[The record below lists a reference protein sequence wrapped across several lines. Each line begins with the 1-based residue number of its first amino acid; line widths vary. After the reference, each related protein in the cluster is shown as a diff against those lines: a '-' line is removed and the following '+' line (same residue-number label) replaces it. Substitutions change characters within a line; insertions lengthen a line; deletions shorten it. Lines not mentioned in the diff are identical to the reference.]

1 MSALRQFGASGAES
15 RAPLRGAGQL
25 RSAQGSLG
33 AAVGEADADRSVL
46 DQPLVVRSSRR
57 AWERRCVRA
66 VIVVDAVASL
76 VAGLTAYEVRFGNL
90 SAEGLAWDNYM
101 ALSAGLP
108 VLWLAAMAAARA
120 YEARFLSVGFEEFR
134 RVLMAAVVV
143 IATVATAS
151 WATKTPIAR
160 GYVLVALPVATALTL
175 LGRYLVRKWVHRER
189 RRGFFMSDVLLVG
202 HGRTGAEL
210 VRQMRGD
217 PHHGMRIVGA
227 CVPERG
233 GSAELTA
240 LGVPV
245 LSGFEDVEH
254 AVRSTSADAVAVL
267 PCPEMDGPALRRL
280 SWSLAKSG
288 IDLLVA
294 PALIDVAG
302 PRIAIRPVCGLPL
315 LHVDEP
321 QLAGGRRVAKALLD
335 RLVALIMLIVLAPL
349 LVAIALAIRLSSPG
363 PAIFRQ
369 TRTGWR
375 GHEFTMWKFRTM
387 VRNAEELRSSLDE
400 LNRHATGELFKIS
413 ADPRVTRLGR
423 LLRRTSLDELPQMV
437 NVLRGEM
444 SLVGPRP
451 LPVTDRPY
459 DGEARRRLFVKPG
472 LTGLWQISG
481 RSDLDWEE
489 SVRLD
494 LRYVEQW
501 SLALD
506 AMIIWK
512 TVFAVVNGRGAY

>member
-1 MSALRQFGASGAES
+1 
-15 RAPLRGAGQL
+15 
-25 RSAQGSLG
+25 
-33 AAVGEADADRSVL
+33 VI
-46 DQPLVVRSSRR
+46 RSSHR
-57 AWERRCVRA
+57 AWERSCVTAA
-66 VIVVDAVASL
+66 VMIDAGASL
-76 VAGLTAYEVRFGNL
+76 TAGVTAYYVRWGNPAPPDL
-90 SAEGLAWDNYM
+90 RWDYV

-108 VLWLAAMAAARA
+108 LLWLAAMAVARA
-120 YEARFLSVGFEEFR
+120 YEARFLSVGSEEFR
-134 RVLMAAVVV
+134 RVLVAAVVV

-151 WATKTPIAR
+151 WATKAEIAR
-160 GYVLVALPVATALTL
+160 GYVLVALPMATILTL
-175 LGRYLVRKWVHRER
+175 LGRYLLRKWVHRER
-189 RRGFFMSDVLLVG
+189 RRGYFMSDVLLVG

-217 PHHGMRIVGA
+217 THHGMRVVGA
-227 CVPERG
+227 CVPDG
-233 GSAELTA
+233 ASSAELTA

-245 LSGFEDVEH
+245 LGGFDDVDF
-254 AVRSTSADAVAVL
+254 AVGATSADTVAVL
-267 PCPEMDGPALRRL
+267 PCPEMDGSALRVL

-321 QLAGGRRVAKALLD
+321 QLAGGRRVAKVLFDRSAALVL
-335 RLVALIMLIVLAPL
+335 LIVLAPAL
-349 LVAIALAIRLSSPG
+349 LVIALAIRITSPG

-369 TRTGWR
+369 VRTGWR

-387 VRNAEELRSSLDE
+387 VRDAEQLRASLGE
-400 LNRHATGELFKIS
+400 LNRHASGELFKITG
-413 ADPRVTRLGR
+413 DPRVTRLGR
-423 LLRRTSLDELPQMV
+423 VLRRTSLDELPQLV

-481 RSDLDWEE
+481 RSDLNWDE

-506 AMIIWK
+506 ALIIWK
-512 TVFAVVNGRGAY
+512 TIFVVLKHRGAY

>member
-1 MSALRQFGASGAES
+1 MSVAKGMSVAEAGASRTELS
-15 RAPLRGAGQL
+15 
-25 RSAQGSLG
+25 
-33 AAVGEADADRSVL
+33 
-46 DQPLVVRSSRR
+46 QPPVVRSSRR
-57 AWERRCVRA
+57 PWERGYVRA
-66 VIVVDAVASL
+66 VIAIDAIAAL
-76 VAGLTAYEVRFGNL
+76 VAGVTAYDVRWGDP
-90 SAEGLAWDNYM
+90 SAQDPRWEYM

-108 VLWLAAMAAARA
+108 MVWLAAMAAARA

-134 RVLMAAVVV
+134 RVLAAAVVV

-151 WATKTPIAR
+151 WATKAQIAR
-160 GYVLVALPVATALTL
+160 GYVLIALPMATALTL
-175 LGRYLVRKWVHRER
+175 LGRYLVRKWVHRKR

-210 VRQMRGD
+210 VRQVRGD
-217 PHHGMRIVGA
+217 THHGMRIVGA
-227 CVPERG
+227 CVPGERG
-233 GSAELTA
+233 STDLMA

-245 LSGFEDVEH
+245 LGGLEDVDF
-254 AVRSTSADAVAVL
+254 ALRVTSADAVAVL
-267 PCPEMDGPALRRL
+267 PCPEMDGPALRML
-280 SWSLAKSG
+280 SWSLARSG
-288 IDLLVA
+288 TDLLVA

-335 RLVALIMLIVLAPL
+335 RLVALIALIVLAPL
-349 LVAIALAIRLSSPG
+349 LVAIALAIRLSGPG

-369 TRTGWR
+369 TRTGWHGR
-375 GHEFTMWKFRTM
+375 DFTMWKFRTM
-387 VRNAEELRSSLDE
+387 VRDAELLRSSLDE
-400 LNRHATGELFKIS
+400 LNRHTTGELFKVNV
-413 ADPRVTRLGR
+413 DPRITRLGR
-423 LLRRTSLDELPQMV
+423 WLRRTSLDELPQLV
-437 NVLRGEM
+437 NVLRGQM

-451 LPVTDRPY
+451 LPATDRRY
-459 DGEARRRLFVKPG
+459 VGEARRRLLVKPG

-506 AMIIWK
+506 ALIIWK
-512 TVFAVVNGRGAY
+512 TMFAVLKGRGAY

>member
-1 MSALRQFGASGAES
+1 
-15 RAPLRGAGQL
+15 
-25 RSAQGSLG
+25 
-33 AAVGEADADRSVL
+33 
-46 DQPLVVRSSRR
+46 
-57 AWERRCVRA
+57 
-66 VIVVDAVASL
+66 
-76 VAGLTAYEVRFGNL
+76 
-90 SAEGLAWDNYM
+90 
-101 ALSAGLP
+101 
-108 VLWLAAMAAARA
+108 
-120 YEARFLSVGFEEFR
+120 
-134 RVLMAAVVV
+134 
-143 IATVATAS
+143 
-151 WATKTPIAR
+151 
-160 GYVLVALPVATALTL
+160 
-175 LGRYLVRKWVHRER
+175 
-189 RRGFFMSDVLLVG
+189 
-202 HGRTGAEL
+202 
-210 VRQMRGD
+210 MRGD

-233 GSAELTA
+233 GSAELMA

-245 LSGFEDVEH
+245 LGGFEDVDL

-267 PCPEMDGPALRRL
+267 PCPEMDGPALRML

-335 RLVALIMLIVLAPL
+335 RLVALIVLIVLAPL

-369 TRTGWR
+369 ARTGWR
-375 GHEFTMWKFRTM
+375 GREFTMWKFRTM

-400 LNRHATGELFKIS
+400 LNRHATGELFKVA

-423 LLRRTSLDELPQMV
+423 WLRRTSLDELPQLV
-437 NVLRGEM
+437 NVLRGRM

-506 AMIIWK
+506 ALIIWK
-512 TVFAVVNGRGAY
+512 TIFAVMKHRGAY

>member
-1 MSALRQFGASGAES
+1 
-15 RAPLRGAGQL
+15 
-25 RSAQGSLG
+25 
-33 AAVGEADADRSVL
+33 VVVL
-46 DQPLVVRSSRR
+46 
-57 AWERRCVRA
+57 
-66 VIVVDAVASL
+66 DAVASL
-76 VAGLTAYEVRFGNL
+76 VAGVAAYYIRWADS
-90 SAEGLAWDNYM
+90 SAPEPRWAYV

-108 VLWLAAMAAARA
+108 LLWLGAMAAARA

-134 RVLMAAVVV
+134 RVLAAAVAV
-143 IATVATAS
+143 IAAVATAS
-151 WATKTPIAR
+151 WATKAEIAR
-160 GYVLVALPVATALTL
+160 GYVLVALPLATVLTL

-189 RRGFFMSDVLLVG
+189 RRGFYMSDVLLVG

-210 VRQMRGD
+210 VQQMRRD

-227 CVPERG
+227 CIPG
-233 GSAELTA
+233 GGDSTDLTA

-245 LSGFEDVEH
+245 LGGFENVDL
-254 AVRSTSADAVAVL
+254 ALRTTSADAVAVL
-267 PCPEMDGPALRRL
+267 PCPEMDGPALRML
-280 SWSLAKSG
+280 SWSLARSG
-288 IDLLVA
+288 TDLLVA
-294 PALIDVAG
+294 SALIDVAG

-335 RLVALIMLIVLAPL
+335 RLVALVALILLAPL
-349 LVAIALAIRLSSPG
+349 LIAIALAIRLTSPG

-369 TRTGWR
+369 ERIGWQGR
-375 GHEFTMWKFRTM
+375 HFTMWKFRTM
-387 VRNAEELRSSLDE
+387 VRDAEQLRSGLDGR
-400 LNRHATGELFKIS
+400 NRHATGELFKVS
-413 ADPRVTRLGR
+413 GDPRVTRFGR
-423 LLRRTSLDELPQMV
+423 WLRRTSLDELPQLV
-437 NVLRGEM
+437 NVLLGQM

-451 LPVTDRPY
+451 LPVTDARY

-506 AMIIWK
+506 ALIIWK
-512 TVFAVVNGRGAY
+512 TVFAVVKGRGAY

>member
-1 MSALRQFGASGAES
+1 MSDAGGMSIAEAGASGTK
-15 RAPLRGAGQL
+15 LI
-25 RSAQGSLG
+25 
-33 AAVGEADADRSVL
+33 
-46 DQPLVVRSSRR
+46 QPPVVRSSRR
-57 AWERRCVRA
+57 PWERGYVRA
-66 VIVVDAVASL
+66 VIAIDAISAL
-76 VAGLTAYEVRFGNL
+76 LAGMIAYDVRWADP
-90 SAEGLAWDNYM
+90 SAPAPRWEYV

-108 VLWLAAMAAARA
+108 LVWLAAMAAARA

-134 RVLMAAVVV
+134 RVLAAAVVV

-151 WATKTPIAR
+151 WATKAQIAR
-160 GYVLVALPVATALTL
+160 GYVLVALPVATTLTL

-202 HGRTGAEL
+202 HGRSGAEL
-210 VRQMRGD
+210 VRQTRGD
-217 PHHGMRIVGA
+217 THHGMRIVGS
-227 CVPERG
+227 CIPGGG
-233 GSAELTA
+233 GSTDLMT

-245 LSGFEDVEH
+245 LGGLEDVDFALE
-254 AVRSTSADAVAVL
+254 VTSADAVAVL
-267 PCPEMDGPALRRL
+267 PCPEMDGPALRML

-288 IDLLVA
+288 TDLLVA

-335 RLVALIMLIVLAPL
+335 RLVALIALIVLSPL
-349 LVAIALAIRLSSPG
+349 LVAIALAIRVSSPG

-369 TRTGWR
+369 ARTGWHGR
-375 GHEFTMWKFRTM
+375 EFTMWKFRTM
-387 VRNAEELRSSLDE
+387 VRDAESLRSSLAE
-400 LNRHATGELFKIS
+400 LNRHATGELFKVTV
-413 ADPRVTRLGR
+413 DPRVTRLGR
-423 LLRRTSLDELPQMV
+423 WLRRTSLDELPQLV
-437 NVLRGEM
+437 NVLRGQM

-451 LPVTDRPY
+451 LPVTDRRY

-506 AMIIWK
+506 ALIIWK
-512 TVFAVVNGRGAY
+512 TLFAVVKGRGAY